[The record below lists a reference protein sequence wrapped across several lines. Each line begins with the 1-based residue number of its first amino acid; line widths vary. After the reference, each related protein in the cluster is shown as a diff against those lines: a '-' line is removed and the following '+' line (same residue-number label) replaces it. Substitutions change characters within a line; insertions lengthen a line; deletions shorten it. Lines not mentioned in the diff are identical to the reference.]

1 MVAERSAA
9 DMKMLNKHVGM
20 IYYHLCPDDKRFFRT
35 IRIHHNT
42 FTNSTQPQASN
53 PVYGT
58 PPKKEKLVMHLREE
72 GESLRG
78 LREQTGLAVEM
89 IRKMIERNKEVAAA

>member
-9 DMKMLNKHVGM
+9 DMKTLNKHVGK

-35 IRIHHNT
+35 IRIHHNP
-42 FTNSTQPQASN
+42 FTNSTQPQVSN

-58 PPKKEKLVMHLREE
+58 PPPELEPIPPLMLSRLMRVQNT
-72 GESLRG
+72 SSF
-78 LREQTGLAVEM
+78 
-89 IRKMIERNKEVAAA
+89 I